1 MEKKTKAKGE
11 AGPIPEPETPVLIT
25 GYFVKNCNYL
35 RLREK
40 PSYESDTLI
49 LIPAGSVVDPVLTY
63 SNKTFYRVKFRDLVG
78 YCDKAY
84 IEAITAIS
92 DAK

>member
-1 MEKKTKAKGE
+1 MEKKTKTKVE
-11 AGPIPEPETPVLIT
+11 TDITPESETPVLIT

-49 LIPAGSVVDPVLTY
+49 LIPAGSPVDPVLTY
-63 SNKTFYRVKFRDLVG
+63 TNKTFYRVKFRDLVG

-84 IEAITAIS
+84 VEAITATS

>member
-1 MEKKTKAKGE
+1 MEKKTKTKA
-11 AGPIPEPETPVLIT
+11 AVDITPEPEGVAGPV

-40 PSYESDTLI
+40 PSYESDTLT
-49 LIPAGSVVDPVLTY
+49 LIPAGSAVDPILTY
-63 SNKTFYRVKFRDLVG
+63 TNKTFYRVKFKDLVG

-84 IEAITAIS
+84 VEAITATERG
-92 DAK
+92 

>member
-1 MEKKTKAKGE
+1 MEKKTKTKVTTD
-11 AGPIPEPETPVLIT
+11 IVPESETPALIT

-40 PSYESDTLI
+40 PSYESDTLT
-49 LIPAGSVVDPVLTY
+49 LIPVGSAVDPVLTY
-63 SNKTFYRVKFRDLVG
+63 NNKIFYRVKFRDLVG

-84 IEAITAIS
+84 VEAITTTS
-92 DAK
+92 DTK

>member
-1 MEKKTKAKGE
+1 MEKKTKAKVE
-11 AGPIPEPETPVLIT
+11 ADPIPDPEIPMLIT

-40 PSYESDTLI
+40 PSYESDTLA
-49 LIPAGSVVDPVLTY
+49 LIPVGSAVDPVLTY
-63 SNKTFYRVKFRDLVG
+63 SNKTFYRVKFRDLIG

-84 IEAITAIS
+84 IEAITASS
-92 DAK
+92 DTK

>member
-1 MEKKTKAKGE
+1 MEKKTKATTD
-11 AGPIPEPETPVLIT
+11 ITPESETPVLMT

-40 PSYESDTLI
+40 PSYESDTLT
-49 LIPAGSVVDPVLTY
+49 LIPVGSAVDPVLTY
-63 SNKTFYRVKFRDLVG
+63 NNKTFYRVKFRDLVG

-84 IEAITAIS
+84 IEAITATS
-92 DAK
+92 EAK

>member
-1 MEKKTKAKGE
+1 MEKKTKTKATTD
-11 AGPIPEPETPVLIT
+11 ITPESETPVLMT

-40 PSYESDTLI
+40 PSYESDILTLI
-49 LIPAGSVVDPVLTY
+49 PVGSAVDPVLTY
-63 SNKTFYRVKFRDLVG
+63 NNKTFYRVKFRDLVG

-84 IEAITAIS
+84 IEAVTATS
-92 DAK
+92 EAK

>member
-1 MEKKTKAKGE
+1 MEKKTKTKA
-11 AGPIPEPETPVLIT
+11 ATDITPEPEGAVCPV

-49 LIPAGSVVDPVLTY
+49 LIPAGSAVDPILTY
-63 SNKTFYRVKFRDLVG
+63 TNKTFYRVKFKDLVG
-78 YCDKAY
+78 YCDKEFIKIAP
-84 IEAITAIS
+84 AIT